1 MRKFFFQRLPVQLPA
16 SFTLQK
22 VSEAM
27 FKELKLVK
35 DTAIDKDAM
44 LKYID
49 TNVKEANWKP
59 IMKTAVEEC
68 HKEIT
73 ATKDEIV
80 KQLAGAPFNI
90 NKDQCNVIFMS
101 MITCVHLEGFEVEI
115 FPEN

>member
-1 MRKFFFQRLPVQLPA
+1 
-16 SFTLQK
+16 
-22 VSEAM
+22 M

-35 DTAIDKDAM
+35 DNGIDKDAM
-44 LKYID
+44 LKYTD
-49 TNVKEANWKP
+49 AQVKEANWKP
-59 IMKTAVEEC
+59 VMKTAIEEC

-101 MITCVHLEGFEVEI
+101 MITCVHLEGFEVQT
-115 FPEN
+115 FQGNLST